1 MANFCLFES
10 DFFTPHSIHYIFENW
25 WVVSLFF
32 SSQSSLD
39 TFNHFVA
46 VPDPVNGKLM
56 ITAGEMSDF
65 ITSINGMK
73 VSKISSEILLHKM
86 LEKNDYNDGSD
97 QKVSIRIERFNNEV
111 IGFAKKKSLF
121 KSSHLKN

>member
-1 MANFCLFES
+1 
-10 DFFTPHSIHYIFENW
+10 
-25 WVVSLFF
+25 
-32 SSQSSLD
+32 
-39 TFNHFVA
+39 
-46 VPDPVNGKLM
+46 M